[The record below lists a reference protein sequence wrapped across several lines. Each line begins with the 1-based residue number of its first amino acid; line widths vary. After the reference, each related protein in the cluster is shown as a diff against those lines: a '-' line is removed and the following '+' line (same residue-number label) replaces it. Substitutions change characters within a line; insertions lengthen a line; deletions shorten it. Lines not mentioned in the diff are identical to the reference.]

1 MSIEI
6 IERLSLKNALIGYK
20 FPMLDDAAGLTGK
33 VREDV
38 RDETRSEFGYSD
50 ARASKNQGTYHF
62 FLLR

>member
-1 MSIEI
+1 
-6 IERLSLKNALIGYK
+6 
-20 FPMLDDAAGLTGK
+20 MLDDAAGLTGK

-38 RDETRSEFGYSD
+38 RDETRSEFGYND